1 MARARGWG
9 RAGAKDAARVGLV
22 KAASAAVVL
31 AWGFSAVS
39 DDDYARVVIA
49 EEWARAPRLDP
60 SGTSWLPL
68 PFWITGLAMRA
79 FGRSLEVARGVSI
92 GLGILSALLVFVA
105 ARWITEDRRA
115 ALAGAIAAAIFPWSA
130 RLGVATVPELP
141 AAALALLGV
150 AALVP
155 PARAGWPSLSI
166 DANNNAHNNANNNAN
181 NNRGEAR
188 SLPPPGRM
196 LIGGAALAASTLSRY
211 DAWPIAAAFA
221 IAALWIAARGFFGF
235 FVLGANTPDRGRAAL
250 ARILAA
256 ALALAGPVAWI
267 LWNRHAHGSALH
279 FLERVAAYRRALG
292 GSGGGGALH
301 ALFAYPEAFV
311 RHEPELVGVLVLI
324 VFLCAASTRLRPPFL
339 AARLR
344 RYALPAAILL
354 GQIALLSAAMVRDG
368 APTHHPERALLSAML
383 LLAVAAGD
391 FGSHVALLAPRRA
404 RPLLALAVATWLLP
418 AALHYYPWL
427 RLEDFAN
434 RKDEVAIGRAARAI
448 VPPGERVLL
457 EVTDYS
463 YFAVMAAFG
472 RPEDIELDRSV
483 DPRGG
488 PSTSSFDD
496 IGRLRARADQS
507 GAQHLIALE
516 APGSAARA
524 IAREEAVRGAWALFR
539 RGDAGSVER

>member
-1 MARARGWG
+1 MARGHVRAWAR
-9 RAGAKDAARVGLV
+9 DAAWVGLV
-22 KAASAAVVL
+22 KGAAAAVVL

-49 EEWARAPRLDP
+49 EEWAAAPKLDP

-68 PFWITGLAMRA
+68 PFWITGLAMMA
-79 FGRSLEVARGVSI
+79 FGRSLEVARGVAI
-92 GLGILSALLVFVA
+92 GQGVLAALTVFVA

-115 ALAGAIAAAIFPWSA
+115 SLAGAIAAAIFPWSA

-141 AAALALLGV
+141 AAALAG
-150 AALVP
+150 
-155 PARAGWPSLSI
+155 
-166 DANNNAHNNANNNAN
+166 
-181 NNRGEAR
+181 
-188 SLPPPGRM
+188 
-196 LIGGAALAASTLSRY
+196 STLSRY
-211 DAWPIAAAFA
+211 DAWPIAAAFS
-221 IAALWIAARGFFGF
+221 IAALYLAVRG
-235 FVLGANTPDRGRAAL
+235 APETPGRGRAAL
-250 ARILAA
+250 TRILAA

-267 LWNRHAHGSALH
+267 VWNHHAHGSALH

-292 GSGGGGALH
+292 GSGEGGALS

-324 VFLCAASTRLRPPFL
+324 AFLIAASPRLRPPFL

-344 RYALPAAILL
+344 RYALPAAFFF

-383 LLAVAAGD
+383 LLAIAAGD

-404 RPLLALAVATWLLP
+404 RPLLALAIAAWLLP

-434 RKDEVAIGRAARAI
+434 RKDEVAIGRAARDL
-448 VPPGERVLL
+448 VPPGDRVLL
-457 EVTDYS
+457 EVTDYG
-463 YFAVMAAFG
+463 YFAVMAAFA

-496 IGRLRARADQS
+496 LARLRARMGAS
-507 GAQHLIALE
+507 GARFLIAR
-516 APGSAARA
+516 ASPRSAAGELA
-524 IAREEAVRGAWALFR
+524 GEQATRGAWALFR
-539 RGDAGSVER
+539 RGGAER